1 MNNNEFT
8 RKQFYDLV
16 WSTPLSKIAKDYDFS
31 YEGLKKLCVTF
42 EIPIPETGHWMKLKH
57 NKLVKVE
64 KLEDNYFGKEKIV
77 LSIRDKYTNLGDNPT
92 PLAILI
98 NQIESDVKAPLTVPE
113 KLSNPDIL
121 IQNTKLIHDKRK
133 KEHYYRDDKTD
144 SLSISVEDSHFNR
157 AVRIMDTLIKLLRH
171 RGHTFR
177 RDRNNYG
184 PHIVIND
191 VEFHFYLRE
200 VQKRI
205 PSKKLY
211 ESSSYLPTGILVL
224 KIGES
229 YKAKEWKDG
238 KIPIEKQLAKIV
250 AKMELDAQKEL
261 EWREECRLDKI
272 QREEEKKLRIE
283 FEARKEKELAKT
295 MKLFSDAE
303 KFQKAIIYRNF
314 IKAREQK
321 AISENNLTEELI
333 NWLKWANDKADWYDP
348 LVASED
354 ELLTDNEKDDIN
366 KPKQST
372 NNYKNW

>member
-64 KLEDNYFGKEKIV
+64 KLKDNYFGKEKIV